1 MDINK
6 VINDAILVLV
16 IILAAV
22 LTYFLLARVVVPPSK
37 LHSGETIIT
46 YPPIGTSGII
56 VWPPYFQLLNASTV
70 SSIYNTFKNYS
81 LVYGPD
87 TAPIKV
93 LIFYNPILPP
103 ATNFSIVNTNYMINT
118 SEKGGL
124 VQYEIVFNIG
134 SFNYSGQP
142 SPLVLAEENVASVA
156 YCYITTQLIDIM
168 HYYF

>member
-118 SEKGGL
+118 SEKGL